1 MSDEADTGYS
11 DSERIPLL
19 QVAVAEAGGPDADAA
34 WLAALSSALDRA
46 LEQEFERLVSA
57 PVNAA
62 LNLALADYQRHV
74 REVLLPEL
82 IEQLHLN
89 KPSGDPS

>member
-11 DSERIPLL
+11 NSERIPLL
-19 QVAVAEAGGPDADAA
+19 EVAVAEAGGPDIDPAQ
-34 WLAALSSALDRA
+34 LAALSSALDRV
-46 LEQEFERLVSA
+46 LEQEFERLVGA

-62 LNLALADYQRHV
+62 LNQALADYQRHV

-82 IEQLHLN
+82 IEHSCH
-89 KPSGDPS
+89 KEPSDDPS